1 MGDRNEKQKYRESVK
16 IENVEFG
23 KREEG
28 TPEKRGEEQFF
39 PTPNQIPAG

>member
-23 KREEG
+23 KREG